1 MRFSLLLAPLV
12 LVVSTLSLASTAS
25 AETRIVTS
33 IKPLE
38 LLVRAIAPE
47 DIEITSLVPA
57 GASPHTY
64 QMRPSQRR
72 ALEQADRIFW
82 VGPEIETFL
91 ERLLSGADFQQ
102 KQVAL
107 WDEHHDADHHPVHGH
122 DRPQHQAEDRHHE
135 ADHSAPGDHQDNHQ
149 GNHHDHQH
157 GDGEDPHVWL
167 DPELALEMAEEIR
180 HQLEGLPGV
189 ESEQLS
195 ANLERFARE
204 LQTAET
210 DIRQRLGDAHDI
222 ALFTYHD
229 AFRRFAEHY
238 GLSIQ
243 GVLTLNPER
252 SPGARHIAALQQQ
265 LQRSHNVCLL
275 MEPQFNRQWW
285 RSITEGIDLNISTWD
300 PLAADIEATAQ
311 GYIQFQYALTDA
323 VLACLPQQ
331 TEH

>member
-1 MRFSLLLAPLV
+1 MSLRPLLVPLV
-12 LVVSTLSLASTAS
+12 LAVSALSPLSTAS
-25 AETRIVTS
+25 AESRIVTS

-47 DIEITSLVPA
+47 DAEITSLVPA

-82 VGPEIETFL
+82 VGPELETFL
-91 ERLLSGADFQQ
+91 ERLLSGADFRQ

-107 WDEHHDADHHPVHGH
+107 WDEQRDAGHHPAHQH
-122 DRPQHQAEDRHHE
+122 EPDQAHHQAEDRHHE
-135 ADHSAPGDHQDNHQ
+135 TDHSTPG
-149 GNHHDHQH
+149 HQH

-167 DPELALEMAEEIR
+167 DPGLALEMAETIR
-180 HQLEGLPGV
+180 HHLEDLPGV
-189 ESEQLS
+189 EQEQLRL
-195 ANLERFARE
+195 NYERFAQE
-204 LQTAET
+204 LEAAET
-210 DIRQRLGDAHDI
+210 DIRQRLSGARHM

-238 GLSIQ
+238 GLDVQ

-252 SPGARHIAALQQQ
+252 SPGARHITLLQQQ
-265 LQRSHNVCLL
+265 LQRSENVCLL

-300 PLAADIEATAQ
+300 PLAADIDTTAQ
-311 GYIQFQYALTDA
+311 GYIQFQYALAEA